1 MNNGGP
7 LTNESTLPG
16 ETLTTTLVQRDA
28 SGNLISCT
36 TVAHFGMTNAVAN
49 ALNLA
54 ITQGMINSIQALAAD
69 KAEMEA
75 K

>member
-1 MNNGGP
+1 MNTIP
-7 LTNESTLPG
+7 KG
-16 ETLTTTLVQRDA
+16 EQLITTIIQADEAGVLLSR
-28 SGNLISCT
+28 T
-36 TVAHFGMTNAVAN
+36 TIEHFGMTNAVAN